1 MITNDDKLEIFES
14 FRIDRK
20 LPKYAKPA
28 SVYRTSK
35 SKDENVGEE
44 DWEPVMMNGSGVNI
58 SIGEK
63 MVFAPANFRGVLTT
77 VQGRPGLWAQ
87 KPGILGWFKYLIY
100 LVTHK
105 KEEKAAAKV
114 PTISIAEFFASVKNS
129 VQELELIQERAAG
142 YERAMVQ
149 AQSTGQTALLEKLK
163 QGLETNRNEGQLV
176 AIDNRKFIT
185 EEDLVRFVKVA
196 KKGLRLDWVGNF
208 TRMIPPEIVE
218 KKIRMDELGIFD
230 NYGVLHYD
238 PEAKSW
244 SETELEKAKRIR
256 DAKDPILFGLMAGS
270 RKLYFVGDWVDEQC
284 DLTLEQIVDQLGTDV
299 VKLLE
304 APNEDKR

>member
-1 MITNDDKLEIFES
+1 MITNDNKLEIFEN

-28 SVYRTSK
+28 SVYGTSK
-35 SKDENVGEE
+35 SKGGDENMSE
-44 DWEPVMMNGSGVNI
+44 DEWGPVMSGSGMNI
-58 SIGEK
+58 TIGEK
-63 MVFAPANFRGVLTT
+63 MVFAPANFRGPLVT
-77 VQGRPGLWAQ
+77 VQGRAGLWA
-87 KPGILGWFKYLIY
+87 KNPGIFGWLKYLLY
-100 LVTHK
+100 LITHK
-105 KEEKAAAKV
+105 REEKAAAKI
-114 PTISIAEFFASVKNS
+114 PTISITEFFASVKNS
-129 VQELELIQERAAG
+129 IQELRLIQERAAG
-142 YERAMVQ
+142 YEKAMVQ

-176 AIDNRKFIT
+176 AIDNRKFLT
-185 EEDLVRFVKVA
+185 EEDLVRFVKVV

-208 TRMIPPEIVE
+208 TRMIPSEIVE
-218 KKIRMDELGIFD
+218 TKIRMDELGIFD
-230 NYGVLHYD
+230 NYVVLHYD

-244 SETELEKAKRIR
+244 SETEAEKAKRIR
-256 DAKDPILFGLMAGS
+256 DSKDPILFGLMSGS

-304 APNEDKR
+304 APNV